1 MRAFS
6 SAADCGRRAME
17 EPLREVV
24 MEKDGKFELLST
36 LDMKAEE
43 EERREAATSP
53 VQEAMSPTSPRAQP
67 ENALLQPP
75 QAQDPTSEEPSEK
88 EAGDRSSREAQELAE
103 REEGS
108 ETAATQGSAAQA
120 GSGDESAAE
129 DTNHNPP
136 AAQESISKEPEDPAD
151 DFSREAL
158 RVGSQVRIME
168 PERASEGNA
177 ATSVGERGVGA
188 GVEATSP
195 TQVLSAGARKE
206 TNSRHIRSQSA
217 PAPRVAKRP
226 TTEEEEE
233 EEEER
238 SRRNEAAF
246 NAWLARKNEEFL
258 EQQKKKCEQ
267 RDTEEEKRRKRD
279 MCEAAFQNWL
289 HQKRKQW
296 EEEKTKEVSQRP
308 VTGVP
313 KRDEE
318 KCRQVFKSWMTK
330 KRTQYLEEVKLEQ
343 QRRRDMEEKARKA
356 DPSAVDRAYKE

>member
-1 MRAFS
+1 MERVEKRANTVE
-6 SAADCGRRAME
+6 GRGME
-17 EPLREVV
+17 EPLQEVV
-24 MEKDGKFELLST
+24 MEKDGKFELLSS

-43 EERREAATSP
+43 EENREIAAAP
-53 VQEAMSPTSPRAQP
+53 VQEASSATFPGAQP
-67 ENALLQPP
+67 GSALLRTP
-75 QAQDPTSEEPSEK
+75 QAQDPTSGEPSET
-88 EAGDRSSREAQELAE
+88 EVGDRSSSEAQELAE

-108 ETAATQGSAAQA
+108 EAAATKSSAAQV
-120 GSGDESAAE
+120 GSGDESAAK
-129 DTNHNPP
+129 DTINRSAPVTP
-136 AAQESISKEPEDPAD
+136 ESISKEPENRANDLL
-151 DFSREAL
+151 RGAL
-158 RVGSQVRIME
+158 RVSSQVSIME

-177 ATSVGERGVGA
+177 ATTVGERGVGA

-195 TQVLSAGARKE
+195 AQVLSAGARKE
-206 TNSRHIRSQSA
+206 ANSRHIRSQSA
-217 PAPRVAKRP
+217 PAPRIAKRP
-226 TTEEEEE
+226 TAEE

-238 SRRNEAAF
+238 ARRNEAAF

-258 EQQKKKCEQ
+258 EQQKKKCEK
-267 RDTEEEKRRKRD
+267 RDTEEEKCRKRG

-296 EEEKTKEVSQRP
+296 EEKKNREVSQRP

-343 QRRRDMEEKARKA
+343 QRGRDMEEKVGKA
-356 DPSAVDRAYKE
+356 DPSVVDRAYKE

>member
-1 MRAFS
+1 
-6 SAADCGRRAME
+6 ME
-17 EPLREVV
+17 EPLQEVV

-43 EERREAATSP
+43 EEKREAAASP
-53 VQEAMSPTSPRAQP
+53 VQEAMSPTSPRAQL

-88 EAGDRSSREAQELAE
+88 EAGDRSSCEAQELAE

-108 ETAATQGSAAQA
+108 EAAATQGSAAQA

-136 AAQESISKEPEDPAD
+136 AAHESISKQPEDPAD

-158 RVGSQVRIME
+158 RVGSQVRIMA
-168 PERASEGNA
+168 PERASEGNAGNA

-233 EEEER
+233 ER
-238 SRRNEAAF
+238 LRRNEAAF
-246 NAWLARKNEEFL
+246 NTWLARKNEEFL
-258 EQQKKKCEQ
+258 EQQKKCEH

-356 DPSAVDRAYKE
+356 DPSAVNRAYKE